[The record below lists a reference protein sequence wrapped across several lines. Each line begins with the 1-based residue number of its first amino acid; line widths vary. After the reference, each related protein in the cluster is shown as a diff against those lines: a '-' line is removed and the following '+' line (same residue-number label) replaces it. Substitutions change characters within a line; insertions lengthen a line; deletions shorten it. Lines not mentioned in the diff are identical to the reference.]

1 MEYLFCFC
9 VFYKFPQ
16 WLLTAGGGGAGAGRP
31 LWPESI
37 WCPSLIIDVTT
48 GVYILTAPP
57 SIITHPLYGH
67 PLPPTVVKLKIEKII
82 EKVPFKF
89 RKFSISDLIDIW
101 VFEQSAMSV
110 RHIIPG
116 FSLEMY
122 VSKRSVWAG
131 VRRGQLYHC
140 WLGSPPVLCT
150 ATWSGVE
157 TGPHLTTLSIQS
169 VFHLHNICSI
179 TYNRR

>member
-1 MEYLFCFC
+1 MFSTNFHNGC
-9 VFYKFPQ
+9 
-16 WLLTAGGGGAGAGRP
+16 WLPAGAGAGAGRP

-110 RHIIPG
+110 HHTGFLPG
-116 FSLEMY
+116 NVCFHEKCLS
-122 VSKRSVWAG
+122 WCQA
-131 VRRGQLYHC
+131 GQLYHC
-140 WLGSPPVLCT
+140 WLRSPPVLCT

>member
-16 WLLTAGGGGAGAGRP
+16 WLLTAGGGGGGAGAGRS

-67 PLPPTVVKLKIEKII
+67 PLPPTVVKLKIENII

-110 RHIIPG
+110 RHTGFLPG
-116 FSLEMY
+116 NVCFHEKCLSWCQAGAIVPLLTWIT
-122 VSKRSVWAG
+122 SCSVHCHL
-131 VRRGQLYHC
+131 VRRGDRPLPYNPIH
-140 WLGSPPVLCT
+140 PV
-150 ATWSGVE
+150 
-157 TGPHLTTLSIQS
+157 SIS
-169 VFHLHNICSI
+169 F
-179 TYNRR
+179 T